1 MPKKIKKGH
10 SSYILF
16 LLHLVSHIW
25 TVSYNILSKGFIDDN
40 LPEMNEGRFYH
51 GCGSY
56 YSGGTKVSVVVVVV
70 LCLTLVQ
77 VILVAGG
84 VPGWG
89 HRYSYLSSTE
99 KLMIGA
105 TAWTTANPL
114 PRTLSSMG
122 FIDMQNKIYLFGKY
136 SSVVGG
142 ITSNSVY
149 CRWL

>member
-1 MPKKIKKGH
+1 M
-10 SSYILF
+10 
-16 LLHLVSHIW
+16 
-25 TVSYNILSKGFIDDN
+25 
-40 LPEMNEGRFYH
+40 
-51 GCGSY
+51 
-56 YSGGTKVSVVVVVV
+56 
-70 LCLTLVQ
+70 
-77 VILVAGG
+77 AGG
-84 VPGWG
+84 HGGNWNCF
-89 HRYSYLSSTE
+89 SSTE

-114 PRTLSSMG
+114 PRTLYRMG